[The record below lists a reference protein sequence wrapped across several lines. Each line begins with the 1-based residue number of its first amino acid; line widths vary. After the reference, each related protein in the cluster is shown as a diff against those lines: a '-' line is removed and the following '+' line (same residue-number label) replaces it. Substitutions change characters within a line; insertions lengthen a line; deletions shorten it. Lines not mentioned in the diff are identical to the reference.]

1 LRRKLLK
8 ISFTSGFIAG
18 FRVIT
23 SRGRFITR
31 RTTPAESIFILNN
44 EKKSLLTTSL
54 FHSLPIFI
62 DESSSDK
69 QQASKLFF
77 ST

>member
-1 LRRKLLK
+1 MSTKKNK
-8 ISFTSGFIAG
+8 IEKKIVEDRGFTSGFIAG

-44 EKKSLLTTSL
+44 EKKIT
-54 FHSLPIFI
+54 F
-62 DESSSDK
+62 DN
-69 QQASKLFF
+69 FF
-77 ST
+77 VP